1 MSETVTYLSRR
12 CPRCGRQLP
21 PDAPEGLCASC
32 LLTAGAETLTGSSEP
47 SATGDTSLPGAPR
60 LVDGQVWG
68 PYRVIRLLGRG
79 GMGEVYEAE
88 QLETGRRLALKVLRH
103 TLGGADDR
111 ARFLREGQLAASI
124 SHAHTVYIFGSEEV
138 GGAPAITMEL
148 LSGGTLKDRVSA
160 EGPMSPSA
168 AVSAVLDVIGGLD
181 AAQAAGIL
189 HRDIKP
195 SNCFVDADGAVKVG
209 DFGLS
214 ISTLTRDVQ
223 HELETTGFEG
233 TPQFAAP
240 EQLRGEPLDVRADIY
255 AVGATL
261 YYLLT
266 GRPPL
271 DTPDFRELVS
281 KVASETPQSPRA
293 LRRDIPRGLAGVVL
307 RCLAKAPAGRPQS
320 YAELADL
327 LRPYGSADEVPAPL
341 GARFIAW
348 IADSVV
354 FAIMTWLLSVS
365 AWTAATLGSAT
376 TLLQLASWPWLT
388 GAIYYFVL
396 EGCWGASL
404 GKRLMGLRVSS
415 RASSGWWPRIG
426 LRTAVFHTP
435 QLIHTLLMLAA
446 TRGSLAP
453 SVGYTANAAPSGWH
467 WNLPPY
473 ALVSLLLTVL
483 LWLLTILLF
492 STARRGNGWTGV
504 HELLSRTRVVQR
516 NVRAVAS
523 AAPKASPAD
532 LGPALSSLGRIGPYA
547 VQSAVGET
555 GAGRL
560 FVGIDPILRRHVW
573 IHEVPPGTP
582 PVEAAR
588 RDTSRP
594 GRLYWLAGRRSATEN
609 WDAFEA
615 PRGEPLLSGPSTSGW
630 PEVHRSLTSLAIEL
644 DASVREGMDLQPV
657 LAQVWK
663 KADGHLVLLD
673 FSWPGLTGSDANEH
687 LSPVALLAA
696 VSARALGPT
705 AEPIAPLSGTKLLNR
720 LASGAPP
727 PLADVK
733 TELVRLASTPNRPSR
748 VRRAVPIVMA
758 AMPVAAL
765 VLIVSVMLPMF
776 ARSLQGDAGNM
787 FRQRNDFMRWMTWL
801 SDSGAD
807 SEFKTREQRT
817 AAEQYVAAHFGSQ
830 LTSDE
835 FWNTQAPQIEPFLTM
850 RRTAAEIAVRYP
862 AVSPDELARAS
873 AIVAPQ
879 IQELAA
885 ETANLGANVPAGGEA
900 LRGLVANGFAS
911 IPVLLS
917 IVCGVISVLAVPGGL
932 VTRALRHAVVRRDGC
947 EIGRARS
954 AIRFLVAWSPVLV
967 WIGCVGVPMFG
978 APRVSPDMAFVVGS
992 LVFLLMAAG
1001 GAWTIASPGRGPHD
1015 RIAGTWVV
1023 PR

>member
-32 LLTAGAETLTGSSEP
+32 LLTAGAETLTGASEP

-60 LVDGQVWG
+60 LVDGQGWG

-240 EQLRGEPLDVRADIY
+240 EQLRGEPLDLRADIY

-271 DTPDFRELVS
+271 DTPDFRELVAR
-281 KVASETPQSPRA
+281 VASETPQSPRA

-307 RCLAKAPAGRPQS
+307 RCLAKVPAGRPQS

-327 LRPYGSADEVPAPL
+327 LRPYASADEVPAPL

-348 IADSVV
+348 IADSVI

-365 AWTAATLGSAT
+365 AWTVATLGSAT
-376 TLLQLASWPWLT
+376 TLLQLASWSWLT

-415 RASSGWWPRIG
+415 RAGSGWWPRIG
-426 LRTAVFHTP
+426 LRTALFHTP

-446 TRGSLAP
+446 TGGLLAP
-453 SVGYTANAAPSGWH
+453 SVGYTANAARSGWH

-473 ALVSLLLTVL
+473 ALVSSLLTVL

-516 NVRAVAS
+516 NVRAVAP
-523 AAPKASPAD
+523 AAPKASPTD
-532 LGPALSSLGRIGPYA
+532 LGPALSSWRRVGPYA
-547 VQSAVGET
+547 VHTTVGET

-573 IHEVPPGTP
+573 IHEVPPASP
-582 PVEAAR
+582 PVQPAR

-615 PRGEPLLSGPSTSGW
+615 PRGEPLLCGPSTSGW

-644 DASVREGMDLQPV
+644 DASVREGTDLQPV

-663 KADGHLVLLD
+663 NADGHLVLLD
-673 FSWPGLTGSDANEH
+673 FPWPGLTGSDADEH

-696 VSARALGPT
+696 VSARALGP
-705 AEPIAPLSGTKLLNR
+705 AAPVAPLSGTTLLNR
-720 LASGAPP
+720 LASESPP

-748 VRRAVPIVMA
+748 VRRVVPIVMA
-758 AMPVAAL
+758 ALPVAAL
-765 VLIVSVMLPMF
+765 VLIVSVMLPLF
-776 ARSLQGDAGNM
+776 ARSLQGDTV
-787 FRQRNDFMRWMTWL
+787 FRQRGEFTRWMMWI
-801 SDSGAD
+801 AD
-807 SEFKTREQRT
+807 SSADAEFKTREQRT
-817 AAEQYVAAHFGSQ
+817 AAEQYIAAHFRSQ

-835 FWNTQAPQIEPFLTM
+835 FWNTQAPQIEPFLSW
-850 RRTAAEIAVRYP
+850 RRTAAEIAARYP

-885 ETANLGANVPAGGEA
+885 ETAGFSANFPAGGEQ
-900 LRGLVANGFAS
+900 LRGFVASGFAS
-911 IPVLLS
+911 IPVLFS
-917 IVCGVISVLAVPGGL
+917 IVCGLISVLAVPGGV
-932 VTRALRHAVVRRDGC
+932 VTRALQHAVVRRDGS
-947 EIGRARS
+947 EIGRIRS
-954 AIRFLVAWSPVLV
+954 AVRFLVAWSPALA
-967 WIGCVGVPMFG
+967 WIACVGVPMFG
-978 APRVSPDMAFVVGS
+978 EPRVSPDVAFVVGS
-992 LVFLLMAAG
+992 LAFLLMAAG
-1001 GAWTIASPGRGPHD
+1001 VAWTTAVPGRGPHD